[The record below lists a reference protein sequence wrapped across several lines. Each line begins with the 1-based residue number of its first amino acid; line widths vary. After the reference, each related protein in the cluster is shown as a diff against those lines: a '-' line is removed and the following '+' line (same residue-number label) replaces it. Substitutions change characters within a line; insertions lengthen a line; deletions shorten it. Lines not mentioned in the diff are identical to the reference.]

1 MTPLLILIAAIAF
14 GGFGFL
20 FYRQMS
26 GQNEQKT
33 SQSEEKM
40 NELTRQVSDLLKMSM
55 QQQHESM
62 KMQQEMR
69 KQMDERLKD
78 VTQSLERQHKTVGER
93 LDNAAKAV
101 GDVQKSLGE
110 MSVSTKQMIDIGKD
124 ISSLQDILRAPK
136 LRGNL
141 GELFLDNLL
150 SQILPGQGL
159 YELQYRFKSG
169 EVVDAV
175 IRLVDNMLVC
185 VDSKFPLENFQ
196 KMLDAQ
202 NDQDDKRITQYRK
215 AFYTDVK
222 KHVDAISSK
231 YILPGEGTLNFALMY
246 IPAENVYYE
255 TITKDLADEG
265 NISQYAL
272 SKRVIPV
279 SPNTFYLYL
288 QTLLIGFKGMQVQ
301 KNAQHILDRL
311 SQLKGDFGK
320 FSETYELVGTH
331 LQHAQASFEKSEK
344 KLESFGG
351 KLEQVE
357 TRADQIALI
366 E

>member
-1 MTPLLILIAAIAF
+1 MTPLLTTITLLALV
-14 GGFGFL
+14 GLGFL
-20 FYRQMS
+20 IYRHFV
-26 GQNEQKT
+26 GQR
-33 SQSEEKM
+33 SQQSDEKM
-40 NELTRQVSDLLKMSM
+40 SELTRQVSDLLKMSM
-55 QQQHESM
+55 SQQHESM

-69 KQMDERLKD
+69 KQMDDRLKD

-110 MSVSTKQMIDIGKD
+110 LSGATKQMIDVGKD
-124 ISSLQDILRAPK
+124 ISSLQEILRAPK

-169 EVVDAV
+169 EIVDAV
-175 IRLVDNMLVC
+175 IRLVDHMLVC

-202 NDQDDKRITQYRK
+202 NEKDEKRVGQCRK
-215 AFYTDVK
+215 AFFTDVK

-231 YILPGEGTLNFALMY
+231 YILPEEGTLNFALMY

-301 KNAQHILDRL
+301 KNAQHILEGL

-320 FSETYELVGTH
+320 FAESYELVGSH

-344 KLESFGG
+344 RLDSFGG
-351 KLEQVE
+351 KLERVE
-357 TRADQIALI
+357 QSSGEALKL

>member
-1 MTPLLILIAAIAF
+1 MSSLLIFVTVLAL

-26 GQNEQKT
+26 GQSSQ
-33 SQSEEKM
+33 QSEEK
-40 NELTRQVSDLLKMSM
+40 NELMRQVQDVLKMSM
-55 QQQHESM
+55 QQQNESM

-69 KQMDERLKD
+69 KQMDERLRD
-78 VTQSLERQHKTVGER
+78 VTTSLERQHKTVGER

-150 SQILPGQGL
+150 SQILPGKGL

-215 AFYTDVK
+215 AFYMDVK

-331 LQHAQASFEKSEK
+331 LQHAQASFEKSER
-344 KLESFGG
+344 KLENFGG

-357 TRADQIALI
+357 ASSGEVTML

>member
-1 MTPLLILIAAIAF
+1 MNPLLIIIAVLAVA
-14 GGFGFL
+14 GLGFL
-20 FYRQMS
+20 IYKQMS
-26 GQNEQKT
+26 GQQAQ
-33 SQSEEKM
+33 QSDEKM
-40 NELTRQVSDLLKMSM
+40 SELTRQVSDLLKMSM
-55 QQQHESM
+55 AQQNESM

-69 KQMDERLKD
+69 KQMDDRLKD

-124 ISSLQDILRAPK
+124 ISSLQEILRAPK

-150 SQILPGQGL
+150 SQILPGKDL
-159 YELQYRFKSG
+159 YELQHRFKSG

-196 KMLDAQ
+196 KMIDAQ
-202 NDQDDKRITQYRK
+202 NEKDEKRVGQYRK
-215 AFYTDVK
+215 LFFGDVK

-231 YILPGEGTLNFALMY
+231 YILPEEGTLNFALMY

-272 SKRVIPV
+272 SKRIIPV

-301 KNAQHILDRL
+301 KNAQQILIQL

-320 FSETYELVGTH
+320 FSESYELVGNH
-331 LQHAQASFEKSEK
+331 LAHAQASFEKSEK

-351 KLEQVE
+351 KLERVE
-357 TRADQIALI
+357 QSSEEITLL